1 MKWQLWGGVGLG
13 SAVLLL
19 MAETLILAIALRKS
33 GK

>member
-1 MKWQLWGGVGLG
+1 VGLG